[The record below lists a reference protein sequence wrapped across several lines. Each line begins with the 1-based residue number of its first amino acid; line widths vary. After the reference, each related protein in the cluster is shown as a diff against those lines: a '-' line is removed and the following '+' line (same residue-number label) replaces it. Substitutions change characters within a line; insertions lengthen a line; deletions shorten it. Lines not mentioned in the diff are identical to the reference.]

1 MPKTKEPQP
10 AVEHADDIEY
20 RQRIESDVAGLKQ
33 QISELRRELGL
44 SVMPPQPPVV
54 KPPEPHPLQEFTEK
68 HGGRAQWSTLGTVAA
83 FSRTELRYAWLAVAC
98 ISY

>member
-1 MPKTKEPQP
+1 MPKTKDPQP

-44 SVMPPQPPVV
+44 SVRPPQPPVV
-54 KPPEPHPLQEFTEK
+54 KPPAPHPLHVFTEK
-68 HGGRAQWSTLGTVAA
+68 HGGRAQWSTLGMVAA
-83 FSRTELRYAWLAVAC
+83 FSRTVPRSAWPAVAC
-98 ISY
+98 IS